1 MIIKHAHIS
10 KFRALKDVD
19 FDMGS
24 KITAIVGHNGTMKTT
39 VLGILS
45 QTFTIGKN
53 NPMYGSRTIDGYNF
67 HSQFQEKF
75 KLSEKDIPGEH
86 LWKLDLY
93 PGIYKTD
100 FFEAHSIERDKRKLI
115 PRFWSTEG
123 KGQGTGYPQIPAYY
137 ISLKRVTPIG
147 EENKINYLTELSDE
161 EKKFLIT
168 EYKEIFAVV
177 GKKEIA
183 IDSLSSSNKHTASI
197 HNEEYDALA
206 ISAGQDNLG
215 KILISVLS
223 FKRLKDTYK
232 DEYKGGL
239 LLIDEIE
246 STFHPA
252 AQARLIK
259 RLYRYARD
267 FKIQFVFTTHS
278 SAIIKST
285 FFDKY
290 NTKDAQLLYLK
301 KVGESIRG
309 YNNPKVDN
317 VIAELSGEVLDK
329 PKKKKIKIEVF
340 TEDEIARHF
349 ISNILSA
356 YKINLHFNSCSLGA
370 EEYIE
375 LLRVKLEQINN
386 SIIILDG
393 DKNNNAIKNKL
404 KNMGVKNVM
413 FLPSED
419 CPEKMFYKFLFDLQ
433 PESEFWNN
441 ELGGYDKQ
449 KCFSQYA
456 TLLESNATTEFY
468 KKWFFDNKNNWGR
481 CNKKLYDYWKIHETT
496 QSEML
501 IEEFKKIYNRLAII
515 LDADTID

>member
-45 QTFTIGKN
+45 QTFTIGKK
-53 NPMYGSRTIDGYNF
+53 NPMFGARTIDGYNF
-67 HSQFQEKF
+67 HSQFKEKF
-75 KLSEKDIPGEH
+75 KLSEKDVPGEH
-86 LWKLDLY
+86 LWRLDLY
-93 PGIYKTD
+93 PGVYKND
-100 FFEAHSIERDKRKLI
+100 FFEAHSIERDKKQLI

-147 EENKINYLTELSDE
+147 EENKINYLTELTDE
-161 EKKFLIT
+161 EKVFLIT
-168 EYKEIFAVV
+168 EYKEIFAIV
-177 GKKEIA
+177 GNSEIK
-183 IDSLSSSNKHTASI
+183 IDSISSSNKHTASI
-197 HNEEYDALA
+197 HNKDHDALA

-215 KILISVLS
+215 KILIAVLS
-223 FKRLKDTYK
+223 FKRLKEKYK
-232 DEYKGGL
+232 FDYRGGL

-246 STFHPA
+246 STIHPA
-252 AQARLIK
+252 AQIRLIK
-259 RLYRYARD
+259 RMYRYARD

-290 NTKDAQLLYLK
+290 NNKEAQLLYLK
-301 KVGESIRG
+301 KVGDNIRG
-309 YNNPKVDN
+309 YNNPKIDS
-317 VIAELSGEVLDK
+317 VIAELSGEVLNK

-340 TEDEIARHF
+340 TEDEVAKYF
-349 ISNILSA
+349 ISNILSPYRA
-356 YKINLHFNSCSLGA
+356 NLHFNTCSLGA

-393 DKNNNAIKNKL
+393 DKNNNTIKNKL
-404 KNMGVKNVM
+404 KKIGAKNVM
-413 FLPSED
+413 FLPSKD
-419 CPEKMFYKFLFDLQ
+419 CPEKMFYKFLFDLSS
-433 PESEFWNN
+433 ESGFWDN

-456 TLLESNATTEFY
+456 TLLEKDTTTELY
-468 KKWFFDNKNNWGR
+468 KKWFNHNKTNWGR
-481 CNKKLYDYWKIHETT
+481 CNKKLYDYWKAHETI
-496 QSEML
+496 QAEN
-501 IEEFKKIYNRLAII
+501 IIKEFKKIYNKLALISNADII
-515 LDADTID
+515 D